1 MNRTCRLVKE
11 LREKTGLSATQFAE
25 VMGVSKSSVS
35 KWENDEAPS
44 IEHLY
49 QIARYF
55 RVTVDELLNGALKTD
70 SNFDRFVQDYD
81 LSSFDIPQLL
91 KEQNVEELVHY
102 FKKCQY
108 IKARFLKLLPRA
120 AYYGLTNVELEEFKY
135 ISNYIFVNSS
145 VIKYE
150 RDFDARYHGKLDPNE
165 MNAVKEFYEGIKKL
179 PRAEKEW
186 EIEKIYCF
194 QPELYFNE
202 IIKTNRLDL
211 FSEMFKL
218 LPQADKDSVLTDT
231 VNHGHPL
238 NSIRNNFVLSMIE
251 NGAKI
256 LYSGAWHSNY
266 WDEDTIKAF
275 EGDIKCISKSKR
287 PEYHTTNY
295 YYKNG
300 DCSYLEY
307 AEVIDEEKTKLFK
320 EACELR
326 KSKPREYYN
335 KLKSGEFDFI
345 LEF

>member
-1 MNRTCRLVKE
+1 MYKTCELIKK
-11 LREKTGLSATQFAE
+11 LRENTGLSATQFAE

-35 KWENDEAPS
+35 KWENNEVPS
-44 IEHLY
+44 IERLY

-70 SNFDRFVQDYD
+70 SNLDRLVEDYD

-91 KEQNVEELVHY
+91 KEHNVEEIVHY

-120 AYYGLTNVELEEFKY
+120 AYHGLKDVELEEFRY
-135 ISNYIFVNSS
+135 ISKYIFVDSS

-150 RDFDARYHGKLDPNE
+150 RDLDARYHGKLDPNE
-165 MNAVKEFYEGIKKL
+165 MNAVKEFYERIKKL
-179 PRAEKEW
+179 PKAEKEW

-194 QPELYFNE
+194 QPELYLNE
-202 IIKTNRLDL
+202 IINTNRLDL
-211 FSEMFKL
+211 FNEMFKL
-218 LPQADKDSVLTDT
+218 LPQADKDSILTGT
-231 VNHGHPL
+231 VNRGHPL
-238 NSIRNNFVLSMIE
+238 DSIRNNFVLCMIE

-266 WDEDTIKAF
+266 WEEDVIKAF
-275 EGDIKCISKSKR
+275 EGDINYVSKSKR
-287 PEYHTTNY
+287 PEYYKTNY
-295 YYKNG
+295 YYKNS
-300 DCSYLEY
+300 DCSYSEY
-307 AEVIDEEKTKLFK
+307 VEVIDEEKTKLFK

-326 KSKPREYYN
+326 KSKPRDYYN